1 MDTPAQ
7 GMILRGK
14 TIVVGV
20 CGGIAAY
27 KVVDLVS
34 RLKREGAGVHVI
46 MTVAATRMVAPLTFE
61 AISGHPVRVDL
72 LAPGAEWAVDH
83 IALAERADLMVIAP
97 ATANIIGK
105 MAAGIADDY
114 LTTEVVAAT
123 CPILVVP
130 AMNHHMYANPLVQ
143 ANIRRLQSV
152 GFCFMEP
159 AYGPMAEAGQVGRGR
174 LPEPPEI
181 LDEVRRMIS
190 EGPCARRAGRE
201 GLNGA
206 EVSAV
211 PVVTG
216 SPAAAPRVA
225 VGDLTGFTVLV
236 TAGATREPLD
246 PVRFLSNRATGK
258 MGYALAEAARDR
270 GARVVLVSGPA
281 AILPPYGVEVVSV
294 TTAQEMY
301 DAVVGWFDRVDGVIG
316 AAAVADYRA
325 AQVSPHKIKKGEG
338 PLTLTLERNPDIL
351 AELGRRRSHQV
362 LVGFAA
368 ETDALEDH
376 ARDKLVRKNLDV
388 IVANDVTT
396 PGAGF
401 GTDTNVVTVFRRD
414 GYREEVPKQSKR
426 AVAER
431 IMDHLAALLH
441 ERRLKER
448 GT

>member
-7 GMILRGK
+7 GGILHGK

-34 RLKREGAGVHVI
+34 RLKKEGAGVHVI
-46 MTVAATRMVAPLTFE
+46 MTEAATKLVAPLTFE
-61 AISGHPVRVDL
+61 AISGHPAKVDL
-72 LAPGAEWAVDH
+72 LRPGAEWAVEH
-83 IALAERADLMVIAP
+83 IALAERADMMVIAP

-130 AMNHHMYANPLVQ
+130 AMNQHMYANPLVQ

-152 GFCFMEP
+152 GFCVMEP
-159 AYGPMAEAGQVGRGR
+159 AYGPMAEAGQVGKGR
-174 LPEPPEI
+174 LPEPPDI
-181 LDEVRRMIS
+181 LEEVRRLIS
-190 EGPCARRAGRE
+190 EGPCARHAGLE
-201 GLNGA
+201 QLAPPAGMDGLEA
-206 EVSAV
+206 SASRIA
-211 PVVTG
+211 G
-216 SPAAAPRVA
+216 
-225 VGDLTGFTVLV
+225 GDLAGFTVLV

-246 PVRFLSNRATGK
+246 PVRFLTNRATGK

-270 GARVVLVSGPA
+270 GARVILVSGPA
-281 AILPPYGVEVVSV
+281 AILPPYGVETVSV

-301 DAVVGWFDRVDGVIG
+301 DAVVSWFDRVDGVIG

-325 AQVSPHKIKKGEG
+325 AQVATHKIKKGEG

-368 ETDALEDH
+368 ETDALETH

-388 IVANDVTT
+388 IVANDVTA

-401 GTDTNVVTVFRRD
+401 GTDTNVVTLFRRD

-431 IMDHLAALLH
+431 IMDHMAALLH
-441 ERRLKER
+441 QRRLKEK

>member
-1 MDTPAQ
+1 
-7 GMILRGK
+7 MILRGK

-34 RLKREGAGVHVI
+34 RLKKEGAGVQVI
-46 MTVAATRMVAPLTFE
+46 MTEAATKMVAPLTFE
-61 AISGHPVRVDL
+61 AISGHPVRMDL
-72 LAPGAEWAVDH
+72 LATGAEWAVDH
-83 IALAERADLMVIAP
+83 IALAEGADLMVIAP

-181 LDEVRRMIS
+181 LDAIRRMIS
-190 EGPCARRAGRE
+190 EGPCARRAGIE
-201 GLNGA
+201 GLGGA
-206 EVSAV
+206 EATAL
-211 PVVTG
+211 PVGTA
-216 SPAAAPRVA
+216 SPASPPAPRAA
-225 VGDLTGFTVLV
+225 VGDLSGFAVLV

-270 GARVVLVSGPA
+270 GARVVVVSGPV
-281 AILPPYGVEVVSV
+281 AILPPYGVEMVFV

-301 DAVVGWFDRVDGVIG
+301 DAVVGWFDRVDAVIG

-351 AELGRRRSHQV
+351 SELGRRRSHQV

-368 ETDALEDH
+368 ETDALEAH

-388 IVANDVTT
+388 IVANDVTA

-401 GTDTNVVTVFRRD
+401 GTDTNVVTLFRRD
-414 GYREEVPKQSKR
+414 GHREEVPKQSKR

-431 IMDHLAALLH
+431 IMDHLSALLH
-441 ERRLKER
+441 ERRLKEK

>member
-7 GMILRGK
+7 GGILHGK

-34 RLKREGAGVHVI
+34 RLKKEGAGVHVI
-46 MTVAATRMVAPLTFE
+46 MTEAATKLVAPLTFE
-61 AISGHPVRVDL
+61 AISGHPAKVDL
-72 LAPGAEWAVDH
+72 LRPGAEWAVEH

-130 AMNHHMYANPLVQ
+130 AMNQHMYANPLVQ

-152 GFCFMEP
+152 GFCVMEP
-159 AYGPMAEAGQVGRGR
+159 AYGPMAEAGQVGKGR
-174 LPEPPEI
+174 LPEPPDI
-181 LDEVRRMIS
+181 LDEVRRLIS
-190 EGPCARRAGRE
+190 EGPCARHAGPE
-201 GLNGA
+201 QLAPPAGMDGLEA
-206 EVSAV
+206 S
-211 PVVTG
+211 
-216 SPAAAPRVA
+216 APRIA
-225 VGDLTGFTVLV
+225 GGDLAGFTVLV

-246 PVRFLSNRATGK
+246 PVRFLTNRATGK

-270 GARVVLVSGPA
+270 GARVILVSGPA
-281 AILPPYGVEVVSV
+281 AILPPYGVETVSV

-301 DAVVGWFDRVDGVIG
+301 DAVVSWFDRVDGVIG

-325 AQVSPHKIKKGEG
+325 AQVATHKIKKGEG

-368 ETDALEDH
+368 ETDALETH
-376 ARDKLVRKNLDV
+376 ARNKLVRKNLDV
-388 IVANDVTT
+388 IVANDVTA

-431 IMDHLAALLH
+431 IMDHMAALLH
-441 ERRLKER
+441 QRRLKEK